1 MSVHVSNH
9 LGWQELL
16 NKNQGLQ
23 VNGYV
28 ITGWQRYDHFASLCE
43 FLPAGIPSL
52 KCCLIALRKGRFGPE
67 EVAEAKQ
74 SLGMPDIPME
84 VYPRP
89 QAIPS
94 DCTYFKFSGAEVYVL
109 MQRFLNAQASARA
122 LLTHDAMD
130 TWFSA
135 WQIKAG
141 RVSLLQIRVIVNN
154 VKIAIEELS
163 YLEKC
168 LIPVL
173 NHVFDK
179 STAEEWIGTYL
190 QPLMTQLVDCRDRGT
205 RVIEQP
211 PPPTRSHQ
219 PSTRVVTFA
228 TDLVQEAPLVPD
240 IMPLPVQQPEVAP
253 LQPPPFDPIYDQSQL
268 IQTNRSYYGPMQY

>member
-1 MSVHVSNH
+1 
-9 LGWQELL
+9 
-16 NKNQGLQ
+16 
-23 VNGYV
+23 
-28 ITGWQRYDHFASLCE
+28 
-43 FLPAGIPSL
+43 
-52 KCCLIALRKGRFGPE
+52 
-67 EVAEAKQ
+67 
-74 SLGMPDIPME
+74 
-84 VYPRP
+84 
-89 QAIPS
+89 
-94 DCTYFKFSGAEVYVL
+94 
-109 MQRFLNAQASARA
+109 
-122 LLTHDAMD
+122 MD

-190 QPLMTQLVDCRDRGT
+190 QPLMTQLVECRDRGT

-211 PPPTRSHQ
+211 PPPSRSQQ

-240 IMPLPVQQPEVAP
+240 ILPPLPVPPNVPTQPP
-253 LQPPPFDPIYDQSQL
+253 LQPFDPIYDQP
-268 IQTNRSYYGPMQY
+268 YYGPMQY